1 MAHLLKRTN
10 VMKVVWENIEGK
22 VNKRQ
27 EEWMDR
33 IIDSVQDKN
42 SKGIKNR
49 KVMNVSGKYLDK
61 IKYND

>member
-1 MAHLLKRTN
+1 
-10 VMKVVWENIEGK
+10 
-22 VNKRQ
+22 
-27 EEWMDR
+27 MDR

-61 IKYND
+61 IKYNDQPSMPDKDSNVISAKDHMHCGRIL